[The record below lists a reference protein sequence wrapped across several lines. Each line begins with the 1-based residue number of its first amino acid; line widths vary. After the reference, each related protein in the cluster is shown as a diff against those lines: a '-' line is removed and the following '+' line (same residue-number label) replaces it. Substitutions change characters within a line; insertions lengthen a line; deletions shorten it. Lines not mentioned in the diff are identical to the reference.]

1 MELSPESKLIEWD
14 DERYSTDIDRFD
26 DQHQYLFGLLNELY
40 VAMDE
45 ERSDEEVGDIL
56 RELERYTE
64 YHFGDEEEFMQ
75 DCGYSMECADCF
87 YNHREKH
94 AEFEEKVR
102 DLRQRHENDEH
113 IELEVLTFV
122 SDWLDSHIAGVNQ
135 DQNYSDYYEENLG
148 EEYEYTPGKLNKNR
162 EVEAAHPEALREE
175 TTVADLDV
183 SLGSKIRTGETL
195 SIPDGPFAAWF
206 ERVCERHADRT
217 AVRLPDRPDR
227 DDLTFSD
234 LRQQANEVAAG
245 LLDLGLEP
253 GDRVGMYADPTYEWS
268 VVDIACH
275 LAGLV
280 SVPVSNLYSDDRARH
295 IVDDAGIDTLVAERL
310 LPVSVEQTV
319 DTVVYIDDLPRGTAT
334 DLPGFDRD
342 GDEVATIVYKL
353 GTNKHPRGCALTDE
367 NLRAG
372 TQMLTDQLSVEAGS
386 TGTCFLPLAHIYQRL
401 AGYSLWQTGSAL
413 AYMDTDEFEADLQTV
428 EPDVLVGVPQ
438 AYERLR
444 GTIEDRMREMSGA
457 RKFIAGN
464 VAEKY
469 GATMCES
476 ESPSRRLSV
485 KHSMAEKTV
494 FGRLREEF
502 GLSNISHALTGT
514 ESIDDETIQFFW
526 GFGIPVREIYEST
539 ELTGLATITAAEDY
553 QGDIVG
559 NPFPGTEVALAAD
572 DEVVVRGPA
581 VMDGYWDDEEA
592 TAYAIREGWYHTGD
606 IGAFDDDGSLKIVGS
621 K

>member
-1 MELSPESKLIEWD
+1 MAQSPESKLIEWD
-14 DERYSTDIDRFD
+14 DERYSTNIERFD
-26 DQHQYLFGLLNELY
+26 EQHQYLFGLLNELY

-45 ERSDEEVGDIL
+45 GRSDEEVGDIL

-94 AEFEEKVR
+94 EEFEEKVR

-135 DQNYSDYYEENLG
+135 DQNYSEYFEENISDD
-148 EEYEYTPGKLNKNR
+148 YEYTPGKLKKSR
-162 EVEAAHPEALREE
+162 DVEAAHPEALQDS
-175 TTVADLDV
+175 TSVADLDV
-183 SLGSKIRTGETL
+183 SLGSEVRTGGEL
-195 SIPDGPFAAWF
+195 SIPDGPVAAWF
-206 ERVCERHADRT
+206 ENLCDRHGDRT
-217 AVRLPDRPDR
+217 AVQLPDRPAHDS
-227 DDLTFSD
+227 LTFD
-234 LRQQANEVAAG
+234 EVREEARAVAAG
-245 LLDLGLEP
+245 LLEMGLEP
-253 GDRVGMYADPTYEWS
+253 GDRVGIYANPTYEWS
-268 VVDIACH
+268 VVDMACH

-280 SVPVSNLYSDDRARH
+280 SVPVSNLYSDERALH
-295 IVDDAGIDTLVAERL
+295 IIDDAGVDVLVAERM
-310 LPVSVEQTV
+310 LPVPVEQAV
-319 DTVVYIDDLPRGTAT
+319 DSVAYIDDLPTGTAT

-372 TQMLTDQLSVEAGS
+372 TQMLTDQLSLDAGG

-401 AGYSLWQTGSAL
+401 AGYVLWQTGNAI
-413 AYMDTDEFEADLQTV
+413 AYMDTDEFEADLRTV

-438 AYERLR
+438 AYEQLR
-444 GTIEDRMREMSGA
+444 GSIEDRMREMSGA

-464 VAEKY
+464 VPEKY
-469 GATMCES
+469 GAKMRDDAS
-476 ESPSRRLSV
+476 ASRRLSV

-502 GLSNISHALTGT
+502 GLSNVSHALTGT

-526 GFGIPVREIYEST
+526 GFGVPIREVYEST
-539 ELTGLATITAAEDY
+539 ELTGLATMTGADDY
-553 QGDIVG
+553 RADIVG
-559 NPFPGTEVALAAD
+559 TPLPGTEVALAQD
-572 DEVVVRGPA
+572 DEVVVRGPC
-581 VMDGYWDDEEA
+581 VMDGYWNDEEA
-592 TAYAIREGWYHTGD
+592 TAYAIRDGWYHTGD
-606 IGAFDDDGSLKIVGS
+606 IGAFDDDGSLRIVGS